1 MASNDFEKWGFEEN
15 ENTNKNSEL
24 SFDSHQKGENN
35 IKMKKN
41 NQKDNLNEHQI
52 YKKLNKNKANLKA
65 KILSEN
71 LDEKLKNN
79 NIDLT
84 YKKNKKKKKDCQ
96 NNDNEKLLDKDKM
109 MINNNSINSQD
120 EKLKFFQKSINN
132 NNNSNNKNFFNPSI
146 NGTSKQLFYNHNN
159 YNINQHNLIESN
171 NIIMNNVNNN
181 NINNIQMNN
190 QFPYF
195 EPYLGNQQI
204 INNNNNIMNNLF
216 QGYNTIINQT
226 PSSFQ
231 RNYKNVNN
239 EQINGNF
246 LNPFNVNYQNDIP
259 IEFNH
264 KVDELKMHSNGNKSI
279 SMSMN
284 SDSLSN
290 LSTKNTYISNR
301 TLPINNNNNFRY
313 LNPIYSYMND
323 QMFNYNRMPINMNV
337 YNSNMYPNIKN
348 INSEQNIFKY
358 PQFQMNNNN
367 NNVNNHLK
375 NNIDMKK
382 NNNNIYMRNILVNN
396 NNKGSKSYQN
406 QNNKNSIP
414 IYNNSINLNFD
425 KINNEN
431 NNNNTFSSG
440 NVSPKNKYNSK
451 LNNLINKDENIQYYN
466 LFHDYYKSKN
476 NKNKYLFNSVF
487 LNLKLPNGSEI
498 NETIN
503 LENEENLYLLAQKYV
518 LNHNLN
524 QNLVNPIF
532 RKLSKSLEKSKE
544 IITKEINYYDNINLN
559 KISKYY
565 LQEDEKEGSVC
576 SIEDLLQ
583 NNLYINYFKEIMP
596 SYEESEATQLLN
608 WSI

>member
-1 MASNDFEKWGFEEN
+1 
-15 ENTNKNSEL
+15 
-24 SFDSHQKGENN
+24 
-35 IKMKKN
+35 
-41 NQKDNLNEHQI
+41 
-52 YKKLNKNKANLKA
+52 
-65 KILSEN
+65 
-71 LDEKLKNN
+71 
-79 NIDLT
+79 
-84 YKKNKKKKKDCQ
+84 
-96 NNDNEKLLDKDKM
+96 M

-246 LNPFNVNYQNDIP
+246 LNPFNVNYQNEIP

-301 TLPINNNNNFRY
+301 TVPINNNNFRY
-313 LNPIYSYMND
+313 ITPGYSYMND
-323 QMFNYNRMPINMNV
+323 QMFNYNRIPINMNL
-337 YNSNMYPNIKN
+337 YNPNMYSHIQN
-348 INSEQNIFKY
+348 INSEQNMFKF
-358 PQFQMNNNN
+358 PQYQINNNN
-367 NNVNNHLK
+367 INNHPK

-382 NNNNIYMRNILVNN
+382 KNNNIYMRNILVNN

-414 IYNNSINLNFD
+414 IYNSSINLNFD
-425 KINNEN
+425 KMNNEN
-431 NNNNTFSSG
+431 NNNAFSSG
-440 NVSPKNKYNSK
+440 NLSPKNNHHSNSINNK
-451 LNNLINKDENIQYYN
+451 KNKIQDNNL
-466 LFHDYYKSKN
+466 LHDYKLQNNN
-476 NKNKYLFNSVF
+476 NKFLFNSIF

-498 NETIN
+498 NETVN
-503 LENEENLYLLAQKYV
+503 LENEENLYLIAQKYV
-518 LNHNLN
+518 INHNLNHNLI
-524 QNLVNPIF
+524 NPIF
-532 RKLSKSLEKSKE
+532 RKLSKGIEKSKE
-544 IITKEINYYDNINLN
+544 ILTKEINDFDNLNLN

-565 LQEDEKEGSVC
+565 IQEKEKEGSVC